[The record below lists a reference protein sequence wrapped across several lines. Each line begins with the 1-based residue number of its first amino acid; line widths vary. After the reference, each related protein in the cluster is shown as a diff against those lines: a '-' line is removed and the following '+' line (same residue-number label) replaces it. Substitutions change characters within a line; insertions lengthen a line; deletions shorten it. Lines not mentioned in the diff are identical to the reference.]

1 MLDIGGWEFLVVAF
15 VLIMVVGPKEL
26 PRMLRSFTQ
35 FTRQMRKMAREF
47 TDGMNQIATDAEV
60 AELKKAMDKAKDGDL
75 GYPVRPCRAEQHRR
89 VASGAGGGCDD
100 QVREAREGQI
110 PPEDDLRSEDGANA
124 VGLDEPPEG
133 EVQME
138 GARDVA
144 HAAQAEEGNA
154 QMFHLDEE
162 LESKQMKLNQ
172 QLIMTPQ
179 LQQAIKLLQLSHTEL
194 EELIEQ
200 TLVENP
206 VLEEGMDID
215 SFPNRETPAAEEN
228 PETPEVAS
236 GTEDF
241 ESAREVEKE
250 EIDQQ
255 DIDWQQYVE
264 QVDQLGGYQSTRIR
278 PGTGGDDEAPS
289 LEATLA
295 QSETLSDHLHWQMG
309 MQDLLPLEFK
319 IGV

>member
-1 MLDIGGWEFLVVAF
+1 
-15 VLIMVVGPKEL
+15 
-26 PRMLRSFTQ
+26 
-35 FTRQMRKMAREF
+35 
-47 TDGMNQIATDAEV
+47 
-60 AELKKAMDKAKDGDL
+60 
-75 GYPVRPCRAEQHRR
+75 
-89 VASGAGGGCDD
+89 
-100 QVREAREGQI
+100 
-110 PPEDDLRSEDGANA
+110 
-124 VGLDEPPEG
+124 
-133 EVQME
+133 
-138 GARDVA
+138 
-144 HAAQAEEGNA
+144 
-154 QMFHLDEE
+154 
-162 LESKQMKLNQ
+162 MKLNQ

-309 MQDLLPLEFK
+309 MQDMLPLEFK
-319 IGV
+319 IGVELIGNLEDDGYLVTSIREMLETRRDLHDEILSQLNEGLVNCNLEVDESFFDLKYNPVKAVMPKKSKEVVPPVFDEEEEGAAQEKEAFPVNLDVCRFVE

>member
-1 MLDIGGWEFLVVAF
+1 MAL
-15 VLIMVVGPKEL
+15 
-26 PRMLRSFTQ
+26 
-35 FTRQMRKMAREF
+35 QMKM
-47 TDGMNQIATDAEV
+47 
-60 AELKKAMDKAKDGDL
+60 
-75 GYPVRPCRAEQHRR
+75 
-89 VASGAGGGCDD
+89 
-100 QVREAREGQI
+100 
-110 PPEDDLRSEDGANA
+110 
-124 VGLDEPPEG
+124 
-133 EVQME
+133 
-138 GARDVA
+138 
-144 HAAQAEEGNA
+144 
-154 QMFHLDEE
+154 
-162 LESKQMKLNQ
+162 QMKLNQ

-215 SFPNRETPAAEEN
+215 SFPNRETPVAEEN

-319 IGV
+319 IGVELIGNLEDDGYLVTSIREMLETRRDLHDEILNQLNEGLINCNLEVDESFFDLKYNPVKAVMPKKSKEVVPPVFDEEEEG